1 MLPTLRIARRNA
13 MARGIIL
20 VMDSFGI
27 GATADAERFGDVG
40 ADTLGHIAEACAAG
54 KADRAGQ
61 RQGALKIPNLTRLG
75 LVLAAKGSTGKVP
88 AGLDATAPVI
98 GAYGHAAE
106 LSSGKDTPSGHWEI
120 AGLPVTF
127 DWGFF
132 PKSVP
137 SFPRELTDALIHDC
151 KLPGILGNCHASGTD
166 IIRDLGEEHIRSG
179 KPICYTSADSVF
191 QIAAHETHFGLQ
203 RLYEIC
209 KIAKLLTEK
218 FNVARVIARPF
229 IGENAADFVRT
240 SNRKD
245 LTTPPHDE
253 TLLTRLVAAGGKVV
267 SIGKIAD
274 IYAHTG
280 ISSNVAAKDNMALF
294 DATLDA
300 VRQAGDRGLVF
311 ANLVDFDMLYGH
323 RRDIA
328 GYAAALEAFDRRLP
342 ELEALLQP
350 DDLVL
355 LTADH
360 GCDPTWPGSDHTREH
375 VPMLWFGPGVKP
387 RDLGRRASFADMGQ
401 TLAAHFGIAPL
412 KHGVAC
418 SLQ

>member
-1 MLPTLRIARRNA
+1 MS
-13 MARGIIL
+13 RGIIL

-27 GATADAERFGDVG
+27 GASADAAAFGDTG
-40 ADTLGHIAEACAAG
+40 ADTFGHIAAACAAG
-54 KADRAGQ
+54 EADRPGQ
-61 RQGALKIPNLTRLG
+61 RQGALKIPNLVRLG
-75 LVLAAKGSTGKVP
+75 LARAAKGSTGQVP
-88 AGLDATAPVI
+88 AVVDADAPVT

-132 PKSVP
+132 PKTVP
-137 SFPRELTDALIHDC
+137 SFPAELTDAFIKAC

-166 IIRDLGEEHIRSG
+166 IIRDLGEEHIRTG
-179 KPICYTSADSVF
+179 KPICYTSSDSVF
-191 QIAAHETHFGLQ
+191 QIAAHEEHFGLQ

-209 KIAKLLTEK
+209 KVAKKLTEPL
-218 FNVARVIARPF
+218 NVARVIARPF
-229 IGENAADFVRT
+229 IGERANDFVRT

-245 LTTPPHDE
+245 LTTPPHGE
-253 TLLTRLVAAGGKVV
+253 TLLTRLIAEGGKVI

-294 DATLDA
+294 DATLEA
-300 VRQAGDRGLVF
+300 VRVAGDKSLVF

-328 GYAAALEAFDRRLP
+328 GYAVALEAFDRRLP
-342 ELEALLQP
+342 ELERLLQP

-355 LTADH
+355 ITADH

-375 VPMLWFGPGVKP
+375 VPMLWFGPKVKA

-401 TLAAHFGIAPL
+401 TLASHLGLKPLAHGT
-412 KHGVAC
+412 AC
-418 SLQ
+418 HLN

>member
-1 MLPTLRIARRNA
+1 MT
-13 MARGIIL
+13 RGIIL

-27 GATADAERFGDVG
+27 GASADAARFGDLG

-54 KADRAGQ
+54 KADRPGQ
-61 RQGALKIPNLTRLG
+61 RQGPLHLPNLTRLG
-75 LVLAAKGSTGKVP
+75 LARAATGSTGTTP
-88 AGLDATAPVI
+88 AGLDATAPVDA
-98 GAYGHAAE
+98 AYGHAAE
-106 LSSGKDTPSGHWEI
+106 ISSGKDTPSGHWEI

-132 PKSVP
+132 PKTTP
-137 SFPRELTDALIHDC
+137 SFPTELTDALIRDC
-151 KLPGILGNCHASGTD
+151 DLPGILGNCHASGTD
-166 IIRDLGEEHIRSG
+166 IIRELGTEHIRSG

-203 RLYEIC
+203 RLYEVC
-209 KIAKLLTEK
+209 KVAKKLTEPL
-218 FNVARVIARPF
+218 NVARVIARPF
-229 IGENAADFVRT
+229 IGETAEDFTRT
-240 SNRKD
+240 AHRKD
-245 LTTPPHDE
+245 LTTQPHGE
-253 TLLTRLVAAGGKVV
+253 TLLTRLIAAGGKVL

-300 VRQAGDRGLVF
+300 VKSAGDNTLIF

-328 GYAAALEAFDRRLP
+328 GYATALEVFDRRLP
-342 ELEALLQP
+342 ELEAVLRP

-355 LTADH
+355 ITADH
-360 GCDPTWPGSDHTREH
+360 GCDPTWPGTDHTREH
-375 VPMLWFGPGVKP
+375 VPMLWFGPRVTAQ
-387 RDLGRRASFADMGQ
+387 DLGLRSSFADMGQ
-401 TLAAHFGIAPL
+401 TLATHFGLAPL
-412 KHGVAC
+412 AYGTAC
-418 SLQ
+418 RLT

>member
-1 MLPTLRIARRNA
+1 

-27 GATADAERFGDVG
+27 GASADADRFGDVG

-54 KADRAGQ
+54 KADRPGQ
-61 RQGALKIPNLTRLG
+61 RQGPLKIPHLTRLG
-75 LVLAAKGSTGKVP
+75 LARAAKGSTGRAP
-88 AGLDATAPVI
+88 AGLDISAPITAAH
-98 GAYGHAAE
+98 GFAAE
-106 LSSGKDTPSGHWEI
+106 VSSGKDTPSGHWEI

-127 DWGFF
+127 DWGVF

-137 SFPRELTDALIHDC
+137 SFPAELTDALIAACD
-151 KLPGILGNCHASGTD
+151 LPGILGNCHASGTD
-166 IIRDLGEEHIRSG
+166 ILRDLGEEHVRSG

-203 RLYEIC
+203 RLYEVC
-209 KIAKLLTEK
+209 KIAKTLTEK

-229 IGENAADFVRT
+229 LGETASDFIRT
-240 SNRKD
+240 AHRKD
-245 LTTPPHDE
+245 LTAPPHGE
-253 TLLTRLVAAGGKVV
+253 TLLTRLIAGGGEVI

-274 IYAHTG
+274 IYAHMG

-294 DATLDA
+294 DATLAA
-300 VRQAGDRGLVF
+300 VKSAGDKALVF

-328 GYAAALEAFDRRLP
+328 GYATALEAFDRRLP

-355 LTADH
+355 ITADH
-360 GCDPTWPGSDHTREH
+360 GCDPTWHGSDHTREH
-375 VPMLWFGPGVKP
+375 VPMLWFGPKVKP
-387 RDLGRRASFADMGQ
+387 RDLGLRASFADMGQ
-401 TLAAHFGIAPL
+401 TLAAHFGLAPL
-412 KHGVAC
+412 AYGEAC
-418 SLQ
+418 SLN